1 MLRFLNKSSVV
12 KNFDLS
18 SVLPVDPVTYIMT
31 TITFCLVKICI
42 YCQGSLKLRVSCLM
56 QSEAEDPHAEIYLAI
71 VWMQK
76 DGLYASCECHDIVLK
91 RTSKSVTLGMPN
103 PNGFTIG
110 MPDLPSRTSKNWE
123 WNISPARDLGPKLSY
138 NLGENKME
146 QQTPIPP
153 NQGWRRAK
161 GKDAPFSHPWFGE
174 GGGSRFSIYFV
185 QDCRSVLGCKG
196 MNSIFPCLWD
206 VISKYQWSL

>member
-42 YCQGSLKLRVSCLM
+42 YGQESLKLRVSCLM

-71 VWMQK
+71 MWMQK

-110 MPDLPSRTSKNWE
+110 MPDMPSRTSKHWE

-138 NLGENKME
+138 NLGQNKME

-153 NQGWRRAK
+153 ESRMKAREGQRRA
-161 GKDAPFSHPWFGE
+161 
-174 GGGSRFSIYFV
+174 
-185 QDCRSVLGCKG
+185 
-196 MNSIFPCLWD
+196 IFP
-206 VISKYQWSL
+206 SLIWGGRGV